1 MNVRKMPKKILM
13 VNGYGNL
20 YMQCRVKLY
29 LNKNNRNVEPGAR
42 IKNWFTPGGTGLY
55 WLQSRGIDLYVFLG
69 R

>member
-1 MNVRKMPKKILM
+1 M
-13 VNGYGNL
+13 VMGICTCNAEL
-20 YMQCRVKLY
+20 SFV

-42 IKNWFTPGGTGLY
+42 IKNWFTPRTGLY